1 MSVRPASPK
10 MSPAEGAEQM
20 ENMMKLTT
28 GAALAAVLVA
38 LAGAAQAAERK
49 LMEGYDLNGDG
60 DIAMSELV
68 NIRTYNFN
76 LVDVD
81 SDGNITRD
89 DILAA
94 VKARKLP
101 RSVRRDEGFMM
112 SSDHNGDGV
121 LTLAEFTDFSALFK
135 LVDRDGDGVLQAAEL
150 AANPGALKESGLL

>member
-1 MSVRPASPK
+1 
-10 MSPAEGAEQM
+10 M
-20 ENMMKLTT
+20 EHMMKLPT

-38 LAGAAQAAERK
+38 LAGTALAAERK
-49 LMEGYDLNGDG
+49 LMEGYDLDGNG

-76 LVDVD
+76 LVDAD
-81 SDGNITRD
+81 ADGSITRE

-112 SSDHNGDGV
+112 TSDQNGDGV
-121 LTLAEFTDFSALFK
+121 LTLVEFTDFSALFK
-135 LVDRDGDGVLQAAEL
+135 LVDSNGDGELQAAEL
-150 AANPGALKESGLL
+150 AANPGALKQSGLL